1 MAPHRSP
8 GPLLSFSEREILSA
22 ESTIVF
28 HPQTLSNDVDTPH
41 KPWYHYLP
49 LCATVFL
56 ILAPHPSWLYVLVD
70 FHLQTLHQPAFFV
83 AHLII
88 TYTLTFMA
96 FSSLIVILARDPGP
110 ANPPPSRLEGA
121 EGEGEEIGLT
131 EALMPDR
138 DFSSPEK
145 WCRKCWAP
153 RSERTHHCSIC
164 NRCVMKMDHH
174 CPWVGAKCIG
184 HRTYP
189 AFVHFLCCVTF
200 LAIYIAVVA
209 SNALWF
215 AFQNPFAVHE
225 FIPVHEL
232 GLAFTGGIF
241 ALTVGSFA
249 VYHLYLI
256 STNQTTLENIAPFML
271 LRHLPPLP
279 RDGHSLSDPPLEAE
293 LSPVQRR
300 IVRDAHGQIF
310 IYDVG
315 WKRNWVQVFGWNRK
329 LGWFTRLWYGGAC
342 LGDGKSFP
350 RNPRSE
356 EMLAKLAND
365 LVKFDSDR

>member
-28 HPQTLSNDVDTPH
+28 NPQTLSNDVDTPH

-49 LCATVFL
+49 LCGKTANHSEAFHLLNNLLAPATIFL

-83 AHLII
+83 IHLLI
-88 TYTLTFMA
+88 TYTLTFMV

-145 WCRKCWAP
+145 WCRKCWVGRHGAFFPMAIDFCMQAP

-164 NRCVMKMDHH
+164 NRCVMKMGS
-174 CPWVGAKCIG
+174 CLRLEFNEYSKLICGRSSLPVGWGKMHRQSSSSPVFSRTYQVQG

-189 AFVHFLCCVTF
+189 AFVHFLCCITF
-200 LAIYIAVVA
+200 LAVYIAAVA
-209 SNALWF
+209 SHALWY
-215 AFQNPFAVHE
+215 AFQNPFAVVSV
-225 FIPVHEL
+225 FVYLIPV
-232 GLAFTGGIF
+232 F
-241 ALTVGSFA
+241 S
-249 VYHLYLI
+249 HL
-256 STNQTTLENIAPFML
+256 
-271 LRHLPPLP
+271 
-279 RDGHSLSDPPLEAE
+279 
-293 LSPVQRR
+293 
-300 IVRDAHGQIF
+300 
-310 IYDVG
+310 IYDHI
-315 WKRNWVQVFGWNRK
+315 
-329 LGWFTRLWYGGAC
+329 L
-342 LGDGKSFP
+342 
-350 RNPRSE
+350 
-356 EMLAKLAND
+356 
-365 LVKFDSDR
+365 